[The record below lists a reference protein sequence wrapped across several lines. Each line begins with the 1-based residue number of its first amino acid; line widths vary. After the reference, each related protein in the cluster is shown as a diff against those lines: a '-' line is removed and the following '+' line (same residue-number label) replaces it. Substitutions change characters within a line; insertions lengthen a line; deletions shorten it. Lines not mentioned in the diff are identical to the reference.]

1 MKRNLKRF
9 LNDRYNYLNRL
20 VNVMKKEQIK
30 FLLITVGLAILIT
43 ACVPGSG
50 KFTAETPAGF
60 FTGIWHG
67 WIAPISLILGLFNP
81 DIRVYES
88 FNTGWWYDFGF
99 YIAIISG
106 FGGIAF
112 TRKKNKTNGSAQG

>member
-1 MKRNLKRF
+1 
-9 LNDRYNYLNRL
+9 
-20 VNVMKKEQIK
+20 MKKEQIK
-30 FLLITVGLAILIT
+30 FLAIVLSFAILLT

-50 KFTAETPAGF
+50 RYTHENPAGF
-60 FTGIWHG
+60 FLGIWHG

-112 TRKKNKTNGSAQG
+112 SRKRNKTNGNV